1 MVSIKV
7 KYDQAL
13 HTCWFTSS
21 HEIGDGQIHP
31 TEGQILMQNTGQLR
45 LSTAYLLVHQE
56 IGDGQ
61 IHTVTQTI

>member
-1 MVSIKV
+1 MIKHYIPV
-7 KYDQAL
+7 GSQV
-13 HTCWFTSS
+13 H

-31 TEGQILMQNTGQLR
+31 MEGQILMQNTGQVR